1 MTFESVVKDVYCFRD
16 INDIMV
22 LMVFM
27 EGPWKLE
34 KLEVSATLEVETITN
49 ILSGQI
55 LARLNHGTMGKKCE
69 SNPEILKSW
78 EEILKCW
85 KSQWDQK
92 KRHRWRTS
100 FDLDWPQSIG
110 SRLLESIQDGRF
122 VVTGTMYWSI
132 SEKKPGSTKTELV
145 GYSIYSKIVT
155 YQPEKNTSLLKR
167 SPQVH
172 KSHNLCDDHYICPLK
187 RKRHFYLKAISWINP
202 PVAVVKVV
210 KV

>member
-27 EGPWKLE
+27 EGLWKLE

-55 LARLNHGTMGKKCE
+55 LARLNHDTMGKKCE

-85 KSQWDQK
+85 KSQWDK
-92 KRHRWRTS
+92 KKSASEAS
-100 FDLDWPQSIG
+100 FDLDWPQPIG
-110 SRLLESIQDGRF
+110 SRASGVDTR
-122 VVTGTMYWSI
+122 W
-132 SEKKPGSTKTELV
+132 
-145 GYSIYSKIVT
+145 KICGNWNYVLKHLRKET
-155 YQPEKNTSLLKR
+155 WVNKNWTCR
-167 SPQVH
+167 
-172 KSHNLCDDHYICPLK
+172 I
-187 RKRHFYLKAISWINP
+187 FYLLQNSYIPTWKKHIFT
-202 PVAVVKVV
+202 
-210 KV
+210 